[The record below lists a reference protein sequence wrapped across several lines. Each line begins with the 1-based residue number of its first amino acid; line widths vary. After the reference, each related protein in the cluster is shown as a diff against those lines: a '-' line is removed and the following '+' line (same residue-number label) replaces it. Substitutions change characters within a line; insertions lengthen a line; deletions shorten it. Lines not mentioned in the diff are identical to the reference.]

1 MFKIIYYY
9 HLCFQTVTKEHVIEM
24 DLLEPIL
31 ELLESDD
38 INIQGNSC
46 ACLMMLADSG
56 EQGFQK
62 SSLR

>member
-9 HLCFQTVTKEHVIEM
+9 LCLQTVTKEHVVEM

-38 INIQGNSC
+38 ITVQGNSC

-56 EQGFQK
+56 EQGSQK